1 MNENAEDLSVNVN
14 SSSKSIY
21 LSQVYAVINCYPTI
35 PLIGSRAGG
44 KAPPNTMSLKSNSD
58 NHSAI
63 EAPKI

>member
-1 MNENAEDLSVNVN
+1 MNENAEVVSVTPP

-35 PLIGSRAGG
+35 PLIDSRLGG
-44 KAPPNTMSLKSNSD
+44 KAPPNTMSLKSSSD
-58 NHSAI
+58 NRSAI